1 VRQSIPVGVCTSP
14 EAVPALASGYDH
26 VELSAAGVLAG
37 ADATDGAVDL
47 AALRALCPPVRAFNC
62 FVPGDI
68 RLVGPDVSPEQVAAY
83 AATTIARAAGADAE
97 LIVFGS
103 GGSRRV
109 PEGFARSKAWDQLV
123 WFLRM
128 CADYAGEHG
137 LLIAIEPLNAS
148 ECNILNSYREGV
160 EMARE
165 VARPDAIKVLA
176 DTWHMAVE
184 EEPLEAILEAPEWLA
199 HVHLADSPGRGH
211 PGSGSFPFGRL
222 FAILHEIGYAGRAS
236 IECRWPDDLT
246 AASAE
251 ALAFLE
257 PLATR

>member
-1 VRQSIPVGVCTSP
+1 VTQPIPIGVCTCP
-14 EAVPALASGYDH
+14 EAVRALAPGYDH
-26 VELSAAGVLAG
+26 VELSAAAVLAG
-37 ADATDGAVDL
+37 VDPADGAVDL
-47 AALRALCPPVRAFNC
+47 AVLRALRPTVRAFNC

-68 RLVGPDVSPEQVAAY
+68 RLVGPDVSQEQVAAY
-83 AATTIARAAGADAE
+83 AATTIARAAAVGAE

-109 PEGFARSKAWDQLV
+109 PEGFARSEAWDQLV
-123 WFLRM
+123 WFLQT

-137 LLIAIEPLNAS
+137 LLIAIEPLNAG

-199 HVHLADSPGRGH
+199 HVHLADSPGRGY
-211 PGSGSFPFGRL
+211 PGSGAFPFDRL
-222 FAILHEIGYAGRAS
+222 FAILHELGYAGRAS

-251 ALAFLE
+251 ALAFLR
-257 PLATR
+257 PLAAR